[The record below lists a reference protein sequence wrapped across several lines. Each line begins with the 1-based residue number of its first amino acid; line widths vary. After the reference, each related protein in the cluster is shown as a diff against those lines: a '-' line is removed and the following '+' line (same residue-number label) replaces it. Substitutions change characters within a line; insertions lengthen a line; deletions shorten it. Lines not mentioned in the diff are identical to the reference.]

1 MPLLRT
7 KLTRSPS
14 IQKVANSKKEVDILK
29 SIQVRGIGL
38 SGPCKTPDFVP
49 ASIYLRAHKSNQDI
63 ELEDTTLADSLLE
76 FPTAPASA
84 PSSPIRKINGEAH
97 LVDVEVKLQRG
108 RKGLGMR
115 LVGGAEEGTQ
125 VRVGAITPG
134 GPAEVSGQ
142 IFPGDQL
149 IAVNGVSVLG
159 ATHTS
164 VVHLLNVA
172 SRSSLGTLPSNTI
185 ITLSLRGY
193 RSNLATLGNDS
204 SLENIDSFQAY
215 SPLRQFSFRRSCSE
229 DSSINSTPSLP
240 SSGPTSP
247 FHRSISVTPKPSTA
261 PMTYKVQLQRR
272 ANESFGFTVNCS
284 LNPNR
289 GWHIGAITPGGPA
302 DRSKQ
307 LRVGDRITEMN
318 GYSLAMQSHADV
330 VEQLCTKHHRLE
342 LTVER
347 QQVGNT
353 FKIPVLDA
361 ADKAL
366 LVRQPGSRSSERR
379 KQQQPCPLEPVPEAL
394 DSPLN
399 SRSSTP
405 QSCKLKESGCY
416 TVDLISDGRGFGFS
430 MRMSQG
436 LHRTSIV
443 ILRIEKESPAFCN
456 MKMRVGD
463 EILEINGSPTDSLTY
478 AQAVRV
484 VKYGGDHLHLK
495 LQRVNTRIY
504 DLSL

>member
-7 KLTRSPS
+7 KLMRSPS
-14 IQKVANSKKEVDILK
+14 IQKDADSGKDFDILK

-49 ASIYLRAHKSNQDI
+49 ASIYLRGQKSNQDV
-63 ELEDTTLADSLLE
+63 EMEDTTMADSLLE
-76 FPTAPASA
+76 FSAA
-84 PSSPIRKINGEAH
+84 PSSPTRKANEGAH
-97 LVDVEVKLQRG
+97 LVDVEVQLQRG
-108 RKGLGMR
+108 RKGLGLR

-134 GPAEVSGQ
+134 GPAELSGQ

-159 ATHTS
+159 ATHTN
-164 VVHLLNVA
+164 VIHLLNVA
-172 SRSSLGTLPSNTI
+172 SRNALGTFPPNTT

-193 RSNLATLGNDS
+193 RANLTSLGNDS
-204 SLENIDSFQAY
+204 SLEHINSIYAY
-215 SPLRQFSFRRSCSE
+215 SPIRQYSFRRSCSE
-229 DSSINSTPSLP
+229 ESSINSSD
-240 SSGPTSP
+240 GQTSP
-247 FHRSISVTPKPSTA
+247 FHRPICANTKSSAV
-261 PMTYKVQLQRR
+261 PMIYKVQLQRK

-284 LNPNR
+284 LSPNK

-302 DRSKQ
+302 ERSKQ
-307 LRVGDRITEMN
+307 LRVGDKITEMN

-347 QQVGNT
+347 QQLGKV
-353 FKIPVLDA
+353 FQIPVLGA
-361 ADKAL
+361 TDKAVP
-366 LVRQPGSRSSERR
+366 VRRSGSRSGERR
-379 KQQQPCPLEPVPEAL
+379 KQQQPCLLEPVPEAL
-394 DSPLN
+394 DSSWN

-405 QSCKLKESGCY
+405 LSCKLKESGCY
-416 TVDLISDGRGFGFS
+416 AVDLTADSRGFGFS

-436 LHRTSIV
+436 LHRTTMI
-443 ILRIEKESPAFCN
+443 ILRIENESPAFRN
-456 MKMRVGD
+456 MKMQASLIVGD
-463 EILEINGSPTDSLTY
+463 EVLEINGTPAESLTY

-484 VKYGGDHLHLK
+484 VKCGGDHLHLK